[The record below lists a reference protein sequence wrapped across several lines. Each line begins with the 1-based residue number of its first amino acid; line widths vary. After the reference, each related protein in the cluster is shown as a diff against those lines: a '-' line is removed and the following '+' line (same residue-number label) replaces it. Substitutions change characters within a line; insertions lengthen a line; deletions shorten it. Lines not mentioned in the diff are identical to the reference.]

1 MKKAWLDGE
10 AVAEPHREEGSALG
24 PVASSSAAFSTCLDV
39 EKEAPGSEALALVA
53 LHTGAPGATQA
64 APDVTDAWPG
74 AVFLFKRRP
83 TVPDESTSAAE
94 GGVNFLN
101 VTQPP

>member
-1 MKKAWLDGE
+1 MKKAWPDGE

-24 PVASSSAAFSTCLDV
+24 PAV
-39 EKEAPGSEALALVA
+39 EKEAPGSEALVLVA

-83 TVPDESTSAAE
+83 TVPDESTSAPE
-94 GGVNFLN
+94 CGVNFLN